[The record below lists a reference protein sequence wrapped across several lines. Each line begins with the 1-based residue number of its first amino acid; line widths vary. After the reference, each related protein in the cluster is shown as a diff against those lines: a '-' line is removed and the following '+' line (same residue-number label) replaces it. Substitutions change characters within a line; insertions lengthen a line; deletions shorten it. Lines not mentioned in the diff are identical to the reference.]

1 MANFMCRYRDPLLFR
16 QFIQKIIGDMDVVAR
31 GHPGVGIVD
40 IMHDGVVFLI
50 REVGQRNRI
59 HRCFP

>member
-1 MANFMCRYRDPLLFR
+1 MCRYRDPLLFR

-40 IMHDGVVFLI
+40 IMHDGVVLLI
-50 REVGQRNRI
+50 REIG
-59 HRCFP
+59 